1 MQKSI
6 RPKDFNFFFCWKG
19 LLYSSN
25 SVGTSVTAGVVSTIV
40 GVSTIFTTSVLTVTL
55 GFGVLFVSSDAL
67 VPALAFCA
75 SPCFLI
81 NATNLSP
88 IYEFSCNRRE
98 KKFQSS

>member
-1 MQKSI
+1 MQKSV

-40 GVSTIFTTSVLTVTL
+40 GVSTIFTTAVVTVTL

-98 KKFQSS
+98 KKLKSS

>member
-1 MQKSI
+1 MQKSV

-40 GVSTIFTTSVLTVTL
+40 GVSTIFTTAVVTVTL

-88 IYEFSCNRRE
+88 IWI
-98 KKFQSS
+98 